1 MSTRVSII
9 NRIVITVCIQIQPI
23 RRFRINIFS
32 SVRRDKSTPL
42 GAIIS
47 CVEVVKFCVLV
58 VIVTAI
64 SDGVGICDLIII
76 GVNYFTVTPFIVSIL
91 LLYYQLRTLSS
102 TVPKSVRLPQ
112 KRRRILVFVLRKISC
127 KQLFECC
134 NVDVFDCFFCIFQ
147 QIAEGIGLRNA
158 LQGARVAIL

>member
-1 MSTRVSII
+1 MPTGI
-9 NRIVITVCIQIQPI
+9 RIVYRIIITIRIQIQSI
-23 RRFRINIFS
+23 RRFGINILS
-32 SVRRDKSTPL
+32 SIRRNESTPL
-42 GAIIS
+42 GTVIS

-112 KRRRILVFVLRKISC
+112 KRRRIFVLVLREVCREHFFELGKI
-127 KQLFECC
+127 
-134 NVDVFDCFFCIFQ
+134 DVFHLLFGIFQ

-158 LQGARVAIL
+158 LQGAIVVLL